1 MQKLRTCTVC
11 EKGFVLLPSN
21 STTNVLVLLET
32 GSEMGTS
39 NINSK
44 ANRKTE
50 FHSLNYDV

>member
-21 STTNVLVLLET
+21 STTNVLILLEM

>member
-1 MQKLRTCTVC
+1 MKKALSFFQVI
-11 EKGFVLLPSN
+11 SN
-21 STTNVLVLLET
+21 SRTNVLVLLEI
-32 GSEMGTS
+32 GSVMGTS